1 MVIKRVII
9 RYHLPRI
16 GGVDIFPRVSVS
28 GHPCPLFG
36 VPKRTHH
43 HSIIDVAT
51 PLYSTSHYS
60 ASTFRTPPSHSIPF
74 TKRHTSSHCCDC
86 GNRCLELDWPLQSFP
101 HDARSYLGQNG
112 QETQSPL
119 DIHIVLPAQQSPAI
133 LILRIHTHSGCRGR
147 MPPRL
152 EMPLLS
158 VHAEKMRRI
167 DTRNV
172 DNLFGLWTGEDHR
185 ALPYAVIDADY

>member
-1 MVIKRVII
+1 MVIIRVT

-43 HSIIDVAT
+43 HSITDVAT
-51 PLYSTSHYS
+51 PLYPHYS
-60 ASTFRTPPSHSIPF
+60 NSTPSSQSFYPIH
-74 TKRHTSSHCCDC
+74 KRHTSSHCCDC
-86 GNRCLELDWPLQSFP
+86 GNHCLVLDSPLQSFP
-101 HDARSYLGQNG
+101 HGARSYLGQIG
-112 QETQSPL
+112 QSTQSPL
-119 DIHIVLPAQQSPAI
+119 DIHIFLPAQQLPAI
-133 LILRIHTHSGCRGR
+133 LILRIHTCSGCRGS

-172 DNLFGLWTGEDHR
+172 DNLFGMWTGEDH
-185 ALPYAVIDADY
+185 